1 MFLMALEDF
10 KVTYIFFFFYSE
22 KQYTVDAVVMKELH
36 FYWVF

>member
-10 KVTYIFFFFYSE
+10 KVTYIFFFYSE